1 MKTKKELE
9 NNELEKVT
17 GGIFKGPDPSTYI
30 YKCELSFAG
39 VVCKEEPDDN
49 SNTICTI
56 RQYTIIYV
64 TELDV
69 GNDYVKC
76 MFKGDKHREYG
87 YVKEMYV
94 PRS

>member
-1 MKTKKELE
+1 MTSKDELKNE
-9 NNELEKVT
+9 ELEKVT
-17 GGIFKGPDPSTYI
+17 GGLLEGPDPSTYI
-30 YKCELSFAG
+30 YKCELQYAG
-39 VVCKEEPDDN
+39 VLCKELPDDD

-56 RQYTIIYV
+56 SKFTIIYV
-64 TELDV
+64 TELNS
-69 GNDYVKC
+69 GNGYVKC